1 MGDGWLVGARASKC
15 DRGKLSELQFADD
28 IAIFAQTKEKV
39 VHVMSKLFEITSQ
52 WGLTISVP
60 KTKALVVGG
69 RDEED
74 HFLSVGDR
82 QLEIVEEFQ

>member
-1 MGDGWLVGARASKC
+1 M
-15 DRGKLSELQFADD
+15 
-28 IAIFAQTKEKV
+28 
-39 VHVMSKLFEITSQ
+39 HVISKLFEITSQ

-60 KTKALVVGG
+60 KTKVLVVGG
-69 RDEED
+69 RDEEE